1 MKIAVASGKG
11 GTGKSLVAA
20 NLASSLA
27 KERAVTLVD
36 CDVEEPNLHL
46 FFEGSVIST
55 PVTAPVPVFD
65 DEKCTHCGACGKF
78 CKYGALTVLPD
89 RILFFKEL
97 CHSCG
102 GCAAIC
108 PEGAITEEER
118 AIGRVD
124 ISQPSARLTLISGVL
139 QEGEVLA
146 PRVIHAAKKAAEGA
160 DIAIL
165 DASPGIACPVVETL
179 EGCDACIM
187 VTEPTPF
194 GLHDLRLAVQVTT
207 VLEIPSGVV
216 INKTDG
222 KDQEIRNFC
231 AERDLPVL
239 LTIPFTRE
247 IARIQNTGGLICR
260 ELAGWEE
267 EFRDLF
273 EKVRA
278 LPGVEP

>member
-20 NLASSLA
+20 NLGFALA
-27 KERAVTLVD
+27 RECPVTLVD

-46 FFEGSVIST
+46 FFGGNVAST
-55 PVTAPVPVFD
+55 PVTAPVPVID
-65 DEKCTHCGACGKF
+65 EEKCTHCGACGKF
-78 CKYGALTVLPD
+78 CKYGALAVLPE
-89 RILFFKEL
+89 RVLFFKEL

-102 GCAAIC
+102 GCATIC

-118 AIGRVD
+118 AIGRID
-124 ISQPSARLTLISGVL
+124 ISHPSGRLTLVSGVL

-160 DIAIL
+160 ELAIL

-179 EGCDACIM
+179 EGCDACVM

-207 VLEIPSGVV
+207 VLGIPSGVV

-222 KDQEIRNFC
+222 QDQEIRDFC
-231 AERDLPVL
+231 AEHELPVL

-247 IARIQNTGGLICR
+247 IARVQNTGGLISR
-260 ELAGWEE
+260 DLSGWKE
-267 EFRDLF
+267 EFCALYA
-273 EKVRA
+273 KVLA
-278 LPGVEP
+278 LPGVKL